1 MLKLLKDTRKHLMT
15 GVSYMIPFVVAGGVL
30 LALAVMI
37 SGQAAVPDTGIL
49 KAISDVGIAGLTLFV
64 PILGGFI
71 AFSMVD
77 RPGIAPGMISAYLAN
92 QVGGGFLGGMIA
104 GLVAGIVVFYLKQI
118 KVPPVMRSVMPIFI
132 IPLVGTLI
140 SGLIIVLLLGQPIAN
155 LMVALNSWLEGMQGA
170 SKVVLGLIL
179 GSMIAFDMGGPVNK
193 TAFFFAVAL
202 IETHPELMAAVA
214 VPVCTPPLGL
224 GLATLIKP
232 KKFNVEER
240 EAGKAA
246 LIMGTIGI
254 TEGAIPF
261 AAADPVKVIPS
272 IVAGGAAASIT
283 SLLLGAANHAP
294 WGGLIVLP
302 VVTGRIQ
309 YFIAVLVGMAVTALV
324 VTMLKKNVTEDVVNT
339 SAINDEVNIEFD

>member
-1 MLKLLKDTRKHLMT
+1 
-15 GVSYMIPFVVAGGVL
+15 MIPFVVAGGVL

>member
-1 MLKLLKDTRKHLMT
+1 MT